1 MASERVSI
9 LCIGNSLHGDDGLGE
24 AVWSRL
30 TQRDLPA
37 HVRLGLAPFAG
48 PAALTGFEACERVIV
63 VDALQGFG
71 EPGSIHCLPAAT
83 VADEA
88 SPVGHGA
95 GLGHWLAQLP
105 MWLETLPRIEVLGV
119 EVEQMKAFSPGLSA
133 PVAAVVGTVC
143 ERVIERAC
151 HG

>member
-30 TQRDLPA
+30 AQRELPA
-37 HVRLGLAPFAG
+37 HVRLALAPFAG
-48 PAALTGFEACERVIV
+48 PPALPGFEACERVIV

-71 EPGSIHCLPAAT
+71 EPGSIHCLPAGMI
-83 VADEA
+83 ADEA

-105 MWLETLPRIEVLGV
+105 MWLDTLPRIEVLGV
-119 EVEQMKAFSPGLSA
+119 EVAELQPFSPGLSS
-133 PVAAVVGTVC
+133 PVAAVLGTVC